1 MKLLI
6 TGSRSWDT
14 YDPHGRKVAEVILR
28 LDPTHI
34 ACGDAGGVDRAVAT
48 VLPTT
53 NCTRLSVYKADWNI
67 FGKGA
72 GFIRNWFMLSDFQ
85 PDEVVG
91 FWDGQ
96 SSGTRHM
103 MNLAF
108 EVGKPVT
115 WFQPIKPS
123 SRLSAR
129 TVYDWFREYPMTEPH
144 LIPGKAL
151 PSYQE
156 IEQRTRAIF
165 ETEEGAPEW
174 WKANTTE
181 LPH

>member
-28 LDPTHI
+28 LNPSHV
-34 ACGDAGGVDRAVAT
+34 ACGDAGGADRAVAT

-53 NCTRLSVYKADWNI
+53 NCTRLSVYKADWNH

-72 GFIRNWFMLSDFQ
+72 GFIRNWFMLSDFE
-85 PDEVVG
+85 PDEVVA
-91 FWDGQ
+91 FWDGR

-115 WFQPIKPS
+115 WFQPKRPPS
-123 SRLSAR
+123 GPGLVHS
-129 TVYDWFREYPMTEPH
+129 WFHEYAMEEPH
-144 LIPGKAL
+144 LVPGRAL

-156 IEQRTRAIF
+156 IEQRTRGIF

-174 WKANTTE
+174 WKADTT
-181 LPH
+181 P